1 MAPGRRPNP
10 ISDCAITAAN
20 AAVGGKWKM
29 LIIYWLDESPR
40 QFGELRQL
48 LPPISQKV
56 LTEQLRE
63 LIADEIIVRKRT
75 GRVPAPVLYSLT
87 DHGRSLLPLI
97 HSMRQWGRGH
107 IERFATRRDAVTADA
122 RA

>member
-10 ISDCAITAAN
+10 ISDCPITAAN
-20 AAVGGKWKM
+20 AVFAGKWKM

-63 LIADEIIVRKRT
+63 LVADEIITRRRT

-87 DHGRSLLPLI
+87 EHGRTLVPLI
-97 HSMRQWGRGH
+97 HSARHWGRAH
-107 IERFATRRDAVTADA
+107 IERFAADTRV
-122 RA
+122 

>member
-10 ISDCAITAAN
+10 ISDCPITAAN
-20 AAVGGKWKM
+20 AVFAGKWKM

-63 LIADEIIVRKRT
+63 LVADEIITRRRT

-87 DHGRSLLPLI
+87 EHGRTLVPLV
-97 HSMRQWGRGH
+97 HSVRHWGRGH
-107 IERFATRRDAVTADA
+107 IERFAAEPRV
-122 RA
+122 